1 MHARES
7 QSTREGEGK
16 KDQRL
21 TAPLGERAC
30 SADSRSPRNW
40 SATACVVT
48 SDRGGP
54 PAEAELALA
63 VDPGP
68 ILGSKK
74 DGAGRA
80 AASGAIVCVGCVL
93 GCAVSGDNDR
103 DTSRGPAVPAM
114 GCPGLCA
121 GAYDDQDTIHASTF
135 KYAGVSCAHK
145 RHAATTHHLPC
156 QVRRQRGSRL
166 TLHIRRCTGQLH
178 PQRIGHL
185 CNTRYMKN

>member
-7 QSTREGEGK
+7 QSTREGAGK

-40 SATACVVT
+40 SARACVVT

-114 GCPGLCA
+114 GCPGSCA
-121 GAYDDQDTIHASTF
+121 GAYDNQDTKHASTHAYRARTNVTLPQHTTCRA
-135 KYAGVSCAHK
+135 KSVASVGV
-145 RHAATTHHLPC
+145 
-156 QVRRQRGSRL
+156 GSRCTFGAAL
-166 TLHIRRCTGQLH
+166 GSFIRSASATCAIH
-178 PQRIGHL
+178 DI
-185 CNTRYMKN
+185 